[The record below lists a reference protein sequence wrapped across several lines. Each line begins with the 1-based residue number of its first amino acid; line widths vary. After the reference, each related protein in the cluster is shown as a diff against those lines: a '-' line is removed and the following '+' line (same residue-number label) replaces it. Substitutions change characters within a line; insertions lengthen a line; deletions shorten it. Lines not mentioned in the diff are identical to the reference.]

1 MPGVV
6 PAKSSRRIRRLG
18 ARRGSLATAR
28 DVAVDVLLVLVQ
40 ESDPGIFRLTGHDPQ
55 TVDHLFPILFWLLAI
70 GNKEGED
77 ADVRRSHDIG
87 GAQRAPETLQVRP
100 EGFRHRH
107 FAYRGAYGG
116 YPDAALRGRGLYP
129 VQLIVRQVEHVG
141 VPHA

>member
-1 MPGVV
+1 M
-6 PAKSSRRIRRLG
+6 
-18 ARRGSLATAR
+18 
-28 DVAVDVLLVLVQ
+28 Q
-40 ESDPGIFRLTGHDPQ
+40 ESDPGIFRLTSHDPQ
-55 TVDHLFPILFWLLAI
+55 TVDHLLPILFWLLTI

-87 GAQRAPETLQVRP
+87 GAQRAPETLQMRP

-129 VQLIVRQVEHVG
+129 TQLILRQVEHVG
-141 VPHA
+141 VPHAAQFHVAHGLLRECLQLFLQLGRDLICETRQGPHLY